1 MDLNTLLFGVYPYVA
16 LTVFLLGSWIRFDH
30 EQYTWKSDSSQ
41 LLSKKGLR
49 PASNLFHVGIIGLFF
64 GHAAGLL
71 TPHSVFLALGVSDM
85 THQWIAIS
93 AGTIFGAM
101 TLLGAALLWMRRMFT
116 PRVRAASRWMD
127 INILGWLALTAFLGL
142 STIPVSIHHAEAG
155 DATTMILLAEWVQSI
170 VYLHPDPE
178 LLRGVD
184 LVYKLHLFVGI
195 SVFLFFP
202 FTRLVHI
209 WSAPIGYL
217 GRAYQIVRSKRGLVR
232 S

>member
-1 MDLNTLLFGVYPYVA
+1 MALNTLLFGVYPYVA

-41 LLSKKGLR
+41 LLSKRGLR
-49 PASNLFHVGIIGLFF
+49 LGSNLFHIGIIGLFL

-71 TPHSVFLALGVSDM
+71 IPHGVFLALGVSDM

-93 AGTIFGAM
+93 AGTVFGTL
-101 TLLGAALLWMRRMFT
+101 TLLGAALLWKRRMFT
-116 PRVRAASRWMD
+116 PRVRAASRLVD
-127 INILGWLALTAFLGL
+127 ITILAWLALAAFLGL
-142 STIPVSIHHAEAG
+142 STIPASIHHANAG
-155 DATTMILLAEWVQSI
+155 DAGTMILLADWVQSI
-170 VYLHPDPE
+170 VYLHPNPE
-178 LLRGVD
+178 LLRDVD
-184 LVYKLHLFVGI
+184 LVYKLHVFAGV

-209 WSAPIGYL
+209 WSAPVGYL
-217 GRAYQIVRSKRGLVR
+217 GRAYQIVRTKRGLVR